1 MSPVLELT
9 GVTFAYRRVVAV
21 AGIDWSLEAPI
32 VVGVL
37 GPNGAGKT
45 TLIRLLASVLSPQSG
60 SISVSGNSLED
71 RDTRRKFRAS
81 LGYLPQDFGFW
92 PGFTVRECV
101 AYAAWL
107 RGLAPSRANERTRD
121 AIDAMNLS
129 ELAERRMR
137 SLSGGQKRRV
147 GLAQAIVNAP
157 EVLLL
162 DEPTAGL
169 DPEQRLHFRQL
180 MRSIGSSGIVLIST
194 HLVEDVASVCDS
206 VAVMDAGRILFTG
219 SPSEMKAKGARQPTP
234 GASEFEQGYL
244 SILGASD
251 N

>member
-1 MSPVLELT
+1 
-9 GVTFAYRRVVAV
+9 
-21 AGIDWSLEAPI
+21 
-32 VVGVL
+32 
-37 GPNGAGKT
+37 
-45 TLIRLLASVLSPQSG
+45 
-60 SISVSGNSLED
+60 
-71 RDTRRKFRAS
+71 
-81 LGYLPQDFGFW
+81 
-92 PGFTVRECV
+92 VRECV
-101 AYAAWL
+101 TYAAWL
-107 RGLAPSRANERTRD
+107 RGLGPSKANERTSD
-121 AIDAMNLS
+121 AIEAMNLS

-157 EVLLL
+157 QVLLL

-219 SPSEMKAKGARQPTP
+219 SPSEMKAKRAPLSTP

-244 SILGASD
+244 AILAASD
-251 N
+251 S